1 MRAFKGGQTLETKLV
16 YAALLLAVTANAVG
30 QILFKLSADRIRDG
44 SDGIL
49 TAYFTSP
56 YIWFAVAFYFGASV
70 VWVWVLQWLPISTA
84 YPVMSLVFVLV
95 PLAGIFLFQETQDL
109 RFFLG
114 VAMIVGGILIVTVR
128 AP

>member
-1 MRAFKGGQTLETKLV
+1 MDSKIV
-16 YAALLLAVTANAVG
+16 YAALLLAVTANTVG
-30 QILFKLSADRIRDG
+30 QILFKLSADRIRDS

-95 PLAGIFLFQETQDL
+95 PLAGIFLFKETQDL
-109 RFFLG
+109 RFFFG
-114 VAMIVGGILIVTVR
+114 VALIFGGILLVTIR
-128 AP
+128 TP

>member
-1 MRAFKGGQTLETKLV
+1 METKLV
-16 YAALLLAVTANAVG
+16 YAALLLAVAANAVG
-30 QILFKLSADRIRDG
+30 QILFKLSADRIREG

-56 YIWFAVAFYFGASV
+56 YIWGAVAFYFGASV

-114 VAMIVGGILIVTVR
+114 VAMIVAGILIVTVR

>member
-1 MRAFKGGQTLETKLV
+1 MRSLKGSRTLETKLV
-16 YAALLLAVTANAVG
+16 YGALLIAVTANAVG
-30 QILFKLSADRIRDG
+30 QILFKLSADRIRDA

-56 YIWFAVAFYFGASV
+56 YIWCAVAFYFGASV

-95 PLAGIFLFQETQDL
+95 PLAGIYLFQETQGL

-114 VAMIVGGILIVTVR
+114 VTMIVGGILLVTVR